1 VGLKSPQSEGR
12 PPSGGADAWDNGL
25 AGEILS
31 ADFFDA
37 EAAPEYFSGGSSAG
51 AVITAAGAG
60 TAREAASGGAAATLT
75 ATAAGAGTA
84 REATSGGAGA
94 GITVTAAG
102 AGVGPAEE
110 QHESG
115 GASAGVIVS
124 AVGGGAGPAVSAQFG
139 GGSGQSDVPVYDDS
153 SERATNIVLGM
164 IAQIIAAGVLDE
176 VN

>member
-1 VGLKSPQSEGR
+1 MAIKSPQSEGR
-12 PPSGGADAWDNGL
+12 IPRGGADLWDNGL
-25 AGEILS
+25 SGEILS

-37 EAAPEYFSGGSSAG
+37 EAAPEDFSGGSSAG

-60 TAREAASGGAAATLT
+60 TALEAASGGAAATLT

-84 REATSGGAGA
+84 LEATSGGASA
-94 GITVTAAG
+94 GVTVTATG
-102 AGVGPAEE
+102 AGVVPAEQ
-110 QHESG
+110 QHEFG

-124 AVGGGAGPAVSAQFG
+124 AAGGGTGPAVSAQFG
-139 GGSGQSDVPVYDDS
+139 GGSGQSDAPVYDDI